1 MGEREPGINP
11 GVIDALKNLTKKPMS
26 LWLLLGLLVAGI
38 LLIISSNSETSKI
51 SGTPVASQSSL
62 NMGQSETDSVETQ
75 LEKEL
80 TATLSSIAGVGKV
93 QVIVNLKSKRRM
105 IWERQAQINK
115 RTSQQEG
122 TIEEDSNDQL
132 VFAKDASG
140 GDQPVLKEELAP
152 EIQGVIVIA
161 TGAADVTIRQLLTT
175 TVVTVLDI
183 PPHRVIVLPGEYK
196 GGTSE

>member
-11 GVIDALKNLTKKPMS
+11 GAIDILKNLSKKPMS
-26 LWLLLGLLVAGI
+26 FWLLLGLAVVGI
-38 LLIISSNSETSKI
+38 LLVINGNPETPKI
-51 SGTPVASQSSL
+51 PGTPVA
-62 NMGQSETDSVETQ
+62 GQSQTPGAELSETAPVETRM
-75 LEKEL
+75 EKEL
-80 TATLSSIAGVGKV
+80 TATLSAIAGAGKV
-93 QVIVNLKSKRRM
+93 RVKLNLKSKRRM

-122 TIEEDSNDQL
+122 TVNTEEETNDQL
-132 VFAKDASG
+132 VFAKDSSG

-161 TGAADVTIRQLLTT
+161 SGAGDVTIRQLLTT

-183 PPHRVIVLPGEYK
+183 PPHRVIVLPGEF
-196 GGTSE
+196 